1 MSPRQLRWDPS
12 SNLQSLTEDF
22 DRWLESMAQI
32 SPSDVF
38 IPMADVEE
46 TDDAYIVDVELPG
59 VRKEDIDVT
68 ISGRRLSI
76 TGERKEKEREG
87 ILRRRTRNVGRFQ
100 FEVTLPGDVEDKGVT
115 ASMEGG
121 VLSVRIPKAS
131 AERPRHV
138 AVS

>member
-1 MSPRQLRWDPS
+1 MSPQQQRWDPF

-32 SPSDVF
+32 SLSEVF

-59 VRKEDIDVT
+59 VGKEDIDVT

-87 ILRRRTRNVGRFQ
+87 ILRRRTRTVGRFQ
-100 FEVTLPGDVEDKGVT
+100 FEVTLPGDVDDKGVT

-121 VLSVRIPKAS
+121 VLTVRIPKAS
-131 AERPRHV
+131 AERPRHIE
-138 AVS
+138 VS